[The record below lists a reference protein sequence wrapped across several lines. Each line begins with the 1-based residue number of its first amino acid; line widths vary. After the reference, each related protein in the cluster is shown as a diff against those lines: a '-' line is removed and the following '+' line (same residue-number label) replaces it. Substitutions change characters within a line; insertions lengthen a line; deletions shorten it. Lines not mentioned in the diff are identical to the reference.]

1 MATSLGELRVL
12 QNYTLG
18 TAETNLYT
26 DSMRVSAINRAMK
39 TIVMMYDLDEYIQST
54 TLSCVSG
61 VASIPTDC
69 MRPNL
74 LVSTSLWNQEY
85 ALVDFETFLA
95 QRYNTYTIK
104 YDSTLGRKR
113 IHTFPA
119 NTASFTFTY
128 VQAPEVLVNSA
139 DEIRLG
145 DYWDQ
150 GIAEMSA
157 AILLRQTRSYDVAQ
171 DKDMSAKKML
181 DEAYQNDRPTLQ
193 GRALTRLQSVYD
205 RVPMF
210 GNNTYFSNFSMSGA
224 PCTTMTWQ
232 TITADSTA
240 LPNYGYFTAGTGT
253 RAVTLPESA
262 DINEGDVIGIA
273 YSAAPWT
280 VQQNAGQSIVFGDQ
294 TTTVGVGGYI
304 SSTLPGDALTLVYRG
319 DESFQVLPGA
329 IGNITIV

>member
-1 MATSLGELRVL
+1 MATSLGDLRVL

-26 DSMRVSAINRAMK
+26 ESMRVSAINRAMK

-54 TLSCVSG
+54 TITCTSG
-61 VASIPTDC
+61 VGNVPLDC

-74 LVSTSLWNQEY
+74 LISTSLYNQEY
-85 ALVDFETFLA
+85 ALVDFETFNSHN
-95 QRYNTYTIK
+95 YNIYTIK
-104 YDSTLGRKR
+104 YDAATSRKR
-113 IHTFPA
+113 IHTWPA

-128 VQAPEVLVNSA
+128 VQAPEVLVDSA
-139 DEIRLG
+139 DTIRLG

-171 DKDMSAKKML
+171 DKDASAKKML
-181 DEAYQNDRPTLQ
+181 DDAYQNDRPTLQ
-193 GRALTRLQSVYD
+193 GRALTRLQSIYD

-210 GNNTYFSNFSMSGA
+210 GNTYFTNFSMSGA

-232 TITADSTA
+232 TITANSTA
-240 LPNYGYFTAGTGT
+240 LPNYGYFTEGTGT
-253 RAVTLPESA
+253 RSVTLPESA

-273 YSAAPWT
+273 YSSAPWII
-280 VQQNAGQSIVFGDQ
+280 QQNAGQSIVFGDQ
-294 TTTVGVGGYI
+294 TTTVGIGGYI
-304 SSTLPGDALTLVYRG
+304 GSTLAGDALTLVYRG